1 MEVVSVRD
9 SEREQESYS
18 GTSDGRREPPAGDNG
33 PLFRCPHGKEPHQT
47 DLGQHPAH
55 DYIGTVDDP
64 DDPQMYQM
72 HQRDA
77 TAEQLIHEVIEISEH
92 AVVDLGKKL

>member
-9 SEREQESYS
+9 SERNPESYS
-18 GTSDGRREPPAGDNG
+18 GDTQSRRNPASTDND
-33 PLFRCPHGKEPHQT
+33 PLFRCPHGKEPHQH

-64 DDPQMYQM
+64 DDPQMYQL

-92 AVVDLGKKL
+92 AVVDLGEMQ